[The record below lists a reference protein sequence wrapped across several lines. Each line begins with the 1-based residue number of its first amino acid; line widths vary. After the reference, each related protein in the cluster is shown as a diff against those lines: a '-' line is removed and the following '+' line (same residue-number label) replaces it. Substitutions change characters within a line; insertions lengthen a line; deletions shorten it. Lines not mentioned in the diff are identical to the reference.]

1 MSSLSVGDFNAVNF
15 LFGNLDIVDDIGEAG
30 IEFFQADSYTDRWV
44 ALRRVGDLIAP
55 RIDSFLATPRDASLM
70 AVTPEVAYE
79 RLLTALAELPA
90 ARAPGRPPRD
100 GKWLQGAIQLFNLLL
115 PIITSLA
122 IQKG

>member
-1 MSSLSVGDFNAVNF
+1 MSSLSVPDFNAVSFF
-15 LFGNLDIVDDIGEAG
+15 LGNLDIVDDIGEAG
-30 IEFFQADSYTDRWV
+30 VAFFNADSYTDRWE
-44 ALRRVGDLIAP
+44 ALKPVGDLIAP
-55 RIDSFLATPRDASLM
+55 RIDGFLATPRDLGLM
-70 AVTPEVAYE
+70 AVTPDVAYE

-122 IQKG
+122 FQKG

>member
-1 MSSLSVGDFNAVNF
+1 MSALSIPDIKTLGFF
-15 LFGNLDIVDDIGEAG
+15 LNNLDIVDDIGEAG
-30 IEFFQADSYTDRWV
+30 VEFFQADSYTDRWV
-44 ALRRVGDLIAP
+44 ALRRVGDLVAP
-55 RIDSFLATPRDASLM
+55 RIDGYFAMPRELHEDISYDKVLN
-70 AVTPEVAYE
+70 
-79 RLLTALAELPA
+79 ALAELPA